1 MPHLVNYLISMK
13 SKSVLFVL
21 VALLVVSCNM
31 ETVVSPRISVSS
43 ELVRTSIAGKRDT
56 VSFSDSLDIGDTVQ
70 MGVLL
75 NGYYDYL
82 VTFAATADASDVL
95 LSLAWPDSLGGVTDA
110 SDPAHAKLV
119 FVPDS
124 VYACLT
130 TLRYVPVRAGTHR
143 INMALTSAA
152 KAPYS
157 QCTAQFYIA
166 VRDTVEKP

>member
-1 MPHLVNYLISMK
+1 MK
-13 SKSVLFVL
+13 YKSILFVL
-21 VALLVVSCNM
+21 VTLLAVSCDM
-31 ETVVSPRISVSS
+31 ATVVSPRISVSN
-43 ELVRTSIAGKRDT
+43 ELVRTSITGARDT
-56 VSFSDSLDIGDTVQ
+56 ILFSDSLNIGDTVQ

-82 VTFAATADASDVL
+82 VSFAATADTSKVH
-95 LSLAWPDSLGGVTDA
+95 LSVIWPDSLGGVTDA

-130 TLRYVPVRAGTHR
+130 TLNYVPVSGGTHQ

-157 QCTAQFYIA
+157 QCVAQFYIA
-166 VRDTVEKP
+166 VRDTVKKP